1 MNKMKKFISMLL
13 MGMMVMGLA
22 ACSSSTSETK
32 DASSNNDGYVFS
44 YNNVDV
50 TMDQKAEEVV
60 KKLGDAVYFEAPSC
74 ADNSVGKTYTYG
86 DGKVEVGTYQSN
98 GTDLVGYVYV
108 KDASVP
114 TKEGVKVGDTV
125 DAIKKAY
132 PDAADSAGIYEC
144 KKGNM
149 TLKFIITDGAIEE
162 IDYCSNATK
171 A

>member
-1 MNKMKKFISMLL
+1 MNKMKKFMCMLL
-13 MGMMVMGLA
+13 ASVMVMGLA
-22 ACSSSTSETK
+22 ACGSNDANDKGTTS
-32 DASSNNDGYVFS
+32 DSDGYVFS

-50 TMDQKAEEVV
+50 KMDQKAEEVV
-60 KKLGDAVYFEAPSC
+60 KKLGDAKYFEAPSC

-98 GTDLVGYVYV
+98 GADLVGYVYV
-108 KDASVP
+108 KDASIP

-132 PDAADSAGIYEC
+132 ADAKDNAGVYEC

-149 TLKFIITDGAIEE
+149 TLKFIITDNAVEE

-171 A
+171 G